1 MESTYHVTQV
11 TAFPVTVAV
20 KAWFCPV
27 VSAARSGLMDTEA
40 VPPGVEP
47 LMVTIADA
55 DFVPSAADT
64 AVTVAVAG
72 HGRAAGAV

>member
-1 MESTYHVTQV
+1 MESTSQLTQV

-20 KAWFCPV
+20 KGWLCPV

-40 VPPGVEP
+40 EPPAAELV
-47 LMVTIADA
+47 MVTVADP
-55 DFVPSAADT
+55 DFVVSAADI
-64 AVTVAVAG
+64 AVTVVLAG